1 MSTLN
6 QRQNLML
13 KQHWPW
19 VDTENNFVLM
29 LWYSKKLWYS
39 IIYTYRSKDNPFS
52 KLKQRHFVNVK
63 SKSKFNVEATLILGW
78 HGKKKLFWCSRNY
91 NFHTLTLKRSVLQ
104 RWNNSILLTLNQLRN
119 LKLNQRWF
127 WVDTKIIFVH
137 ILYCLRTCN
146 L

>member
-1 MSTLN
+1 MTILGQFKKIYWISLLGIARIIFFISFQLSKDCPFRTTNAILPTLN

-19 VDTENNFVLM
+19 VDTENNFILM

-78 HGKKKLFWCSRNY
+78 HGKKKIVLI
-91 NFHTLTLKRSVLQ
+91 LK
-104 RWNNSILLTLNQLRN
+104 
-119 LKLNQRWF
+119 KL
-127 WVDTKIIFVH
+127 
-137 ILYCLRTCN
+137 
-146 L
+146 